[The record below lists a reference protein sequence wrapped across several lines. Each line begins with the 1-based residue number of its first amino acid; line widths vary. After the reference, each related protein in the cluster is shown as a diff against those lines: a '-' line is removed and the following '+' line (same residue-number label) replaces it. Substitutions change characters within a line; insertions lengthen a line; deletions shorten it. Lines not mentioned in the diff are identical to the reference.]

1 MGTIPDTRHATWA
14 VWVVVVVVWAGV
26 ARGVAAEALAKLCSL
41 TYRMCALLSF
51 LEEGERGKKH
61 VLLATFVHKHVL
73 F

>member
-1 MGTIPDTRHATWA
+1 MGG
-14 VWVVVVVVWAGV
+14 VVGIVGFDGGRDCWGV
-26 ARGVAAEALAKLCSL
+26 EEALLF
-41 TYRMCALLSF
+41 TYRMSALISF